1 MSNVFVVGYDD
12 SPSSQRAVEFAK
24 DLAKQS
30 GASIVI
36 AHVLDW
42 SPYSFLTPDEL
53 DDRHKRRKEEL
64 SRAEDAL
71 IKPVVDSLTQ
81 DGISVTSVVRYGKI
95 AATLCEIATEKN
107 AQQLIIGRIG
117 DDGVVARFFG
127 SVAGAVALS
136 SPVPCTIIP

>member
-12 SPSSQRAVEFAK
+12 SPSSQRAVEFAR

-53 DDRHKRRKEEL
+53 ADRHKRRKEEL

-71 IKPVVDSLTQ
+71 IKPVLNSLAQ
-81 DGISVTSVVRYGKI
+81 EGISATSVVRYGKI
-95 AATLCEIATEKN
+95 AATLCEIATEEN

>member
-1 MSNVFVVGYDD
+1 MSNVIVVGYDD

-24 DLAKQS
+24 GLAKEA
-30 GASIVI
+30 GASLVI

-42 SPYSFLTPDEL
+42 SPYSFLTPTEL
-53 DDRHKRRKEEL
+53 EERHKRRKEEL

-71 IKPVVDSLTQ
+71 LKPVVENLAAEGLKVDSV
-81 DGISVTSVVRYGKI
+81 IRYGKI
-95 AATLCEIATEKN
+95 ADTLCEIATEKG

-117 DDGVVARFFG
+117 EDGVIARFFG
-127 SVAGAVALS
+127 SVAGAVAMS